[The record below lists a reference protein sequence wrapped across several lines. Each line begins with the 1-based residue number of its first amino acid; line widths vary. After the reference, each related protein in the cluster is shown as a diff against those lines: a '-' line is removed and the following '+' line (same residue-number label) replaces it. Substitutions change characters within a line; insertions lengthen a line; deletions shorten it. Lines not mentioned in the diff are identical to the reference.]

1 VLWTFS
7 SLRFQADMALMLC
20 ILMVINMLGALT
32 VVPAFYSIF
41 RPKVATALLT
51 EDRLDA
57 IQRQK
62 EAEAKKG
69 I

>member
-1 VLWTFS
+1 
-7 SLRFQADMALMLC
+7 
-20 ILMVINMLGALT
+20 MVINMFGALT

-51 EDRLDA
+51 EDQMDA

-62 EAEAKKG
+62 EMERKKG
-69 I
+69 LRDD